1 MRGAGVF
8 GTGFLPGRDCSLWSL
23 RSHPPPATE
32 TSRSAGRDVAEPAH
46 PHSRARANVKVGALP
61 FSDTVGSG
69 EGAPHP
75 CGHLACTKLTFVV
88 KLLRL
93 LVLAN
98 RTHLLWISPSPP
110 EWP

>member
-1 MRGAGVF
+1 M
-8 GTGFLPGRDCSLWSL
+8 
-23 RSHPPPATE
+23 
-32 TSRSAGRDVAEPAH
+32 
-46 PHSRARANVKVGALP
+46 KVGALP

-98 RTHLLWISPSPP
+98 RTHLLRISPRPP
-110 EWP
+110 EWPYESFLLTFKGLCVRVKEALAGKNVDWMPNLGLAGMASQ